1 MSANLTAI
9 AYLISAIFFVLALNG
24 LSNPDSARRG
34 NLFGIIGMLI
44 AILTTFLSPNV
55 NSYPMI
61 LLGILIGGTIGTF
74 IALKIEMTSLPE
86 LVAAFHSLVGLAA
99 VFVAASAFY
108 SPESYGITS
117 GGNIKISSL
126 VEMSIGVSI
135 GAITFKIGKQNNI
148 LHSTPFLRLFIKVGF
163 LTDSLY
169 VINSPYSFA
178 IM

>member
-1 MSANLTAI
+1 MTDNYTASL
-9 AYLISAIFFVLALNG
+9 YLISAIFFVLSLNG
-24 LSNPDSARRG
+24 LSNPETARRG
-34 NLFGIIGMLI
+34 NFYGILGMTIAIGTTLLSPGVVSYPLI
-44 AILTTFLSPNV
+44 AA
-55 NSYPMI
+55 
-61 LLGILIGGTIGTF
+61 GILIGGTIGTF

-135 GAITFKIGKQNNI
+135 GAITFTGSIIAFGKLQE
-148 LHSTPFLRLFIKVGF
+148 F
-163 LTDSLY
+163 
-169 VINSPYSFA
+169 
-178 IM
+178 